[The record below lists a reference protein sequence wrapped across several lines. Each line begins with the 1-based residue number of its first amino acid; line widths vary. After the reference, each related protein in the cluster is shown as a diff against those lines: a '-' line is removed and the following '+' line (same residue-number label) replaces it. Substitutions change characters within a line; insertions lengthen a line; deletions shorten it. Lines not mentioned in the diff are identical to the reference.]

1 MSTRGGS
8 RKASFSRHLMMP
20 IPLANL
26 VGAGLGLHYARLTLS
41 ESLAVDGRLSL
52 LLRLGMLLCGVAM
65 VMGAA
70 AGLSRLRTLRGLERG
85 DVQATPE
92 SLKAAVLEVT
102 RAPDEAFITSL
113 GLWLLTT
120 VGLGASLW
128 GLAGADVDMSR
139 RIAGLGFLFGPLTS
153 LLVHCLVILRS
164 RQVVLWLG
172 ELGMT
177 HAQLIAAMPRRAE
190 IRARLVAFGFISV
203 VTPAVLSVQLSS
215 ALGERALERLVATGA
230 PTAELA
236 TTLRVEALA
245 SGGPLVLLVFGLAL
259 TTAYLGGTLLGRPLR
274 ELSSEARR
282 IAEGDLAS
290 PRVVP
295 AEDEIWDV
303 SAAFTTMRAHLADV
317 MSQLQRAGA
326 QISATTEEILTTS
339 GRYEAGAAEQASS
352 LDETSA
358 TTEELARSARQ
369 IAENAGSVAQIAQRT
384 LGAAQQGQRSAES
397 FLGSMERM
405 RQDNVAIAS
414 AVVRLN
420 KRVQQIG
427 KIVAFINGVADKSD
441 LLALNAELEGTK
453 AAEVGRGFSLVAA
466 EMRRLAENV
475 LESTKE
481 IEGLIEEVRE
491 ASAAAVSATEGGVK
505 AVETGT
511 TLAQQVS
518 ESLRQ
523 ITRLAGKTS
532 DAVRSISLAT
542 QQQQTGTD
550 QLAETMADILRITQQ
565 SLNATKQVSSAN
577 TDLLVLAR
585 DLREVVER
593 FQIGR
598 ETLREEGG

>member
-1 MSTRGGS
+1 MSERGGP
-8 RKASFSRHLMMP
+8 RRASFSRHLMLP
-20 IPLANL
+20 VPLANL
-26 VGAGLGLHYARLTLS
+26 MGAALGLHYARLTLS
-41 ESLAVDGRLSL
+41 DALAVDGRLSL
-52 LLRLGMLLCGVAM
+52 LLRLGALLCGVAM
-65 VMGAA
+65 VVGAA
-70 AGLSRLRTLRGLERG
+70 AALGRLRTLRGLERG
-85 DVQATPE
+85 DISPTPE
-92 SLKAAVLEVT
+92 SLKAAVMEAT
-102 RAPDEAFITSL
+102 RAPDESFLGSL

-120 VGLGASLW
+120 VALGASLW
-128 GLAGADVDMSR
+128 GFGGADIDMSR
-139 RIAGLGFLFGPLTS
+139 RIAGLGLLFGPLTA

-164 RQVVLWLG
+164 RKVVLWLA

-177 HAQLIAAMPRRAE
+177 HSQLIAAMPRRAE
-190 IRARLVAFGFISV
+190 IRARLVAFAFISV

-215 ALGERALERLVATGA
+215 ALGERALAQLVEYGT
-230 PTAELA
+230 PSAELA
-236 TTLRVEALA
+236 SALRLEALA

-339 GRYEAGAAEQASS
+339 GRYEMGASEQASS
-352 LDETSA
+352 LDQTSA

-405 RQDNVAIAS
+405 KQDNAAIAS

-427 KIVAFINGVADKSD
+427 KIVEFINGVADKSD

-491 ASAAAVSATEGGVK
+491 ASAAAVSATEGGVR

-523 ITRLAGKTS
+523 ITKLAGKTS

-565 SLNATKQVSSAN
+565 SLNATKQVSTAN

-593 FQIGR
+593 FQIGQ

>member
-1 MSTRGGS
+1 M
-8 RKASFSRHLMMP
+8 LP
-20 IPLANL
+20 VPLANL
-26 VGAGLGLHYARLTLS
+26 MGAALGLHYARLTLS
-41 ESLAVDGRLSL
+41 DALAVDGRLSL
-52 LLRLGMLLCGVAM
+52 LLRLGALLCGVAM
-65 VMGAA
+65 AVGAA
-70 AGLSRLRTLRGLERG
+70 AALGRLRTLRGLERG
-85 DVQATPE
+85 DISPTPE
-92 SLKAAVLEVT
+92 SLKAAVMEVT
-102 RAPDEAFITSL
+102 RAPDESFLGSL

-120 VGLGASLW
+120 MGLGAALW
-128 GLAGADVDMSR
+128 GVGGADVDMSR
-139 RIAGLGFLFGPLTS
+139 RIAGLGLLFGPLTA

-164 RQVVLWLG
+164 RKVVLWLA

-177 HAQLIAAMPRRAE
+177 HSQLIAAMPRRAE
-190 IRARLVAFGFISV
+190 IRSRLVAFAFISV

-215 ALGERALERLVATGA
+215 ALGERALAQLVEHGE
-230 PTAELA
+230 PSAELA
-236 TTLRVEALA
+236 SALRLEALA
-245 SGGPLVLLVFGLAL
+245 SGGPLVLLVFGLGLA
-259 TTAYLGGTLLGRPLR
+259 TAYLGGTLLGRPLR

-339 GRYEAGAAEQASS
+339 GRYEMGAAEQASS
-352 LDETSA
+352 LDQTSA

-405 RQDNVAIAS
+405 KQDNAAIAS

-427 KIVAFINGVADKSD
+427 KIVEFINGVADKSD

-491 ASAAAVSATEGGVK
+491 ASAAAVSATQGGVR

-523 ITRLAGKTS
+523 ITKLAGKTS

-565 SLNATKQVSSAN
+565 SLNATKQVSTAN

-593 FQIGR
+593 FQIGQ